1 MGAKPLDLVIEQGK
15 TFTRIIR
22 WETTPLIWKPIT
34 AIGQVAPV
42 LITSTAHGLTD
53 GWKVAVRDVVGM
65 LDINAK
71 YNPPKDSEFHPCTY
85 IGANQISINTISAAS
100 FDPYVSGGYLVYY
113 TAVDLTGYTARMKIK
128 DRIGGTLLQSLTT
141 QAGTG
146 FALSPSAQTITLTI
160 IATDTAAYT
169 WLKGVY
175 DIEMVDGAGVVTAIF
190 SGAISVVDEVT
201 T

>member
-1 MGAKPLDLVIEQGK
+1 MGAKQLDLVIEQGK

-22 WETTPLIWKPIT
+22 WETTPLVWKPIT
-34 AIGQVAPV
+34 AIAAVAPV
-42 LITSTAHGLTD
+42 LITAAGHGLTD

-71 YNPPKDSEFHPCTY
+71 YNPPRDDEFRPCTY
-85 IGANQISINTISAAS
+85 VSASQIAINTLSAAS
-100 FDPYVSGGYLVYY
+100 FDPYVSGGYVVYY
-113 TAVDLTGYTARMKIK
+113 TAVNLTGYLARMKIK
-128 DRIGGTLLQSLTT
+128 DRIGGTVFQEILT

-146 FALSPSAQTITLTI
+146 FSLSPSAQTITLTI
-160 IATDTAAYT
+160 LAVDTAAYE

-190 SGAISVVDEVT
+190 SGAVEVVDEVT